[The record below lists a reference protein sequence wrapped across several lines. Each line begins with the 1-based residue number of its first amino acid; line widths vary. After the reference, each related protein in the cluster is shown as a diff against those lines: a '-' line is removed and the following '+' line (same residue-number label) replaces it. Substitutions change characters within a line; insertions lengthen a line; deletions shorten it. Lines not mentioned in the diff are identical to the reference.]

1 MKMTRIV
8 RLVLGMVIFLSLVE
22 GRSFAQLASEDS
34 TQVEELINKAKN
46 VLRYYVIQDQAIN
59 YLLQADSIAK
69 GQHTLVKYW
78 LIKAIVKDPYYG
90 DAMALPYVEQIK
102 QEIGTLPEDIYY
114 LIGRVYHE
122 ASMFD
127 SALYYYNTYLSI
139 IKKVVALKIKNVPS
153 LLQYKKVLRDID
165 KVRYAMRMM
174 DDTAEVKIF
183 NPSGLNTVFHE
194 YSPVFDNKNQIIY
207 FASRRPGNKGG
218 PRTITGTP
226 DSLGGFWFEDIYYA
240 RFNQYSFTTARN
252 IGSPINTERNE
263 APNGVSPSG
272 DTLYIYRDDGIKAG
286 DTYFSFKTS
295 EGWSEPT
302 KLKAPLNS
310 PYWEGQMAFTP
321 SGDTVFF
328 ASDREGSIGGK
339 DIWMSVRDKKGKW
352 SEPINLG
359 FPINS
364 PYDEISPA
372 ISQSGKIL
380 YFSSNRPGNNFGDY
394 DIYFSE
400 RTETGW
406 TKPIPLPFPINTPSG
421 ETFYIPI
428 DSTRAVFASNR
439 QGGIG
444 GYDIFLLE
452 YLPEFFKRKKYA
464 GTLSFVGKFKT
475 EGIII
480 SLDTKI
486 VKVFFISSAA
496 KDTIFADIKRV
507 SPSVSYYKKLL
518 HSDRAYKMFVQHG
531 NIAEYLTTLNQDEN
545 LDSIVE
551 INIVAGDLKPAAH
564 FYFSNIYFSFNSDSI
579 LPVSER
585 ELNAVYTFMRDY
597 PHVKLYIVGH
607 SDAVGG
613 YKYNANLSKKR
624 AEAVKRWLVRKGIAP
639 SRLFTKGLGEIK
651 PLVINYTLSGK
662 DAPIQRAKNRRVEF
676 FIAAVTS
683 SDSIFEPYKGTDP
696 FKGPQII
703 SLKELPR
710 EGKWVLLIDSD
721 HKLPQDFFNGIADTI
736 YVYTEQLNKSQKK
749 FYYLTPVADDSEL
762 YNFVER
768 VRAMG
773 LKTARELSDKN

>member
-1 MKMTRIV
+1 MRGAIKKISSKLLTVWITTT
-8 RLVLGMVIFLSLVE
+8 FTA
-22 GRSFAQLASEDS
+22 FAQISPEDS
-34 TQVEELINKAKN
+34 VRIEELINKARN

-90 DAMALPYVEQIK
+90 DAMALPYVRQIQGK
-102 QEIGTLPEDIYY
+102 ISDLPEDVYY

-127 SALYYYNTYLSI
+127 SALFYYNAYLSI
-139 IKKVVALKIKNVPS
+139 IKKVVALKVKNVPS

-174 DDTAEVKIF
+174 DDTAEVEIIS
-183 NPSGLNTVFHE
+183 PSSNVNTVFHE
-194 YSPVFDNKNQIIY
+194 YSPVFDRKNQILY
-207 FASRRPGNKGG
+207 FASRRPGNIGG

-226 DSLGGFWFEDIYYA
+226 DSLGGFWYEDIYYA
-240 RFNQYSFTTARN
+240 RFENNTFNDARN

-263 APNGVSPSG
+263 APNGISPSG

-286 DTYFSFKTS
+286 DTYFSVKTPK
-295 EGWSEPT
+295 GWTEPE
-302 KLKAPLNS
+302 KLKGHLNS

-328 ASDREGSIGGK
+328 ASDREGSLGGK

-359 FPINS
+359 YPVNS
-364 PYDEISPA
+364 PYDEIAPA
-372 ISQSGKIL
+372 IDKGGKIL

-406 TKPIPLPFPINTPSG
+406 TQPIPLPFPINTPSG
-421 ETFYIPI
+421 ETYYIPI
-428 DSTRAVFASNR
+428 DSMRAVFSSNR
-439 QGGIG
+439 QGGKG
-444 GYDIFLLE
+444 GYDIFLIK

-464 GTLSFVGKFKT
+464 GMLSFVGKFKT

-480 SLDTKI
+480 SLDTQS
-486 VKVFFISSAA
+486 VKVFFISSAN
-496 KDTIFADIKRV
+496 DTIFADLKQV

-518 HSDRAYKMFVQHG
+518 SSDKSYRMYVQYG
-531 NIAEYLTTLNQDEN
+531 NVAEYLITLNERET

-551 INIVAGDLKPAAH
+551 INIVTGDLKPGAS

-585 ELNAVYTFMRDY
+585 ELNAVYTFLRDY
-597 PHVKLYIVGH
+597 PYVKIYVVGH

-613 YKYNANLSKKR
+613 YKYNANLSEKR
-624 AEAVKRWLVRKGIAP
+624 AQAVKRWLVRKGINP
-639 SRLFTKGLGEIK
+639 NRILTKGLGEVA
-651 PLVINYTLSGK
+651 PLVLNYTLSGE
-662 DAPIQRAKNRRVEF
+662 DAPSQRAKNRRVEF
-676 FIAAVTS
+676 FIASVTNT
-683 SDSIFEPYKGTDP
+683 DNIFEPYKGIDP
-696 FKGPQII
+696 SKGPNIV
-703 SLKELPR
+703 SLKEFPD
-710 EGKWVLLIDSD
+710 EGKWILLIETR
-721 HKLPQDFFNGIADTI
+721 HKLPQDFFNGIASTI
-736 YVYTEQLNKSQKK
+736 YVYVDQSDKANKKY
-749 FYYLTPVADDSEL
+749 YYLVKASNEQEL
-762 YNFVER
+762 HNFVKN
-768 VRAMG
+768 AHAKG
-773 LKTARELSDKN
+773 LKTAKPLFEN

>member
-1 MKMTRIV
+1 MGSLAKFSM
-8 RLVLGMVIFLSLVE
+8 VLSIILSLIL
-22 GRSFAQLASEDS
+22 GRAYGQLSPEDS
-34 TQVEELINKAKN
+34 TRIEKLINKANN

-90 DAMALPYVEQIK
+90 DAMALPYVQQIK
-102 QEIGTLPEDIYY
+102 QEMDQLPEDIYY

-183 NPSGLNTVFHE
+183 NPSGINTVFHE

-226 DSLGGFWFEDIYYA
+226 DSLGGFWFEDIYYS
-240 RFNQYSFTTARN
+240 RFNQQSFTKATN
-252 IGSPINTERNE
+252 IDSPINTERNE
-263 APNGVSPSG
+263 APNGISPSG

-286 DTYFSFKTS
+286 DTYFSVKTP

-328 ASDREGSIGGK
+328 SSDREGSLGGK

-352 SEPINLG
+352 SAPINLG

-372 ISQSGKIL
+372 ISRSGKIL

-406 TKPIPLPFPINTPSG
+406 TKPIPLPFPINTPAG

-428 DSTRAVFASNR
+428 DSTRSVFASNR
-439 QGGIG
+439 QGGTG

-452 YLPEFFKRKKYA
+452 YLPEFFKRKKRA
-464 GTLSFVGKFKT
+464 GKLSFAGKFKA

-480 SLDTKI
+480 SLDTLR
-486 VKVFFISSAA
+486 VRVFFTSSAR
-496 KDTIFADIKRV
+496 DTIFADIKKV
-507 SPSVSYYKKLL
+507 SPAVSYYKKILS
-518 HSDRAYKMFVQHG
+518 SDKAYKMFVQHG
-531 NIAEYLTTLNQDEN
+531 NIAEYILTLNQN
-545 LDSIVE
+545 GSLDTTVE
-551 INIVAGDLKPAAH
+551 LNIVTGDLEPGAF

-585 ELNAVYTFMRDY
+585 ELNAVYTFLRDY
-597 PHVKLYIVGH
+597 PYVKLYIVGH
-607 SDAVGG
+607 SDAIGG
-613 YKYNANLSKKR
+613 YKYNANLSSRR
-624 AEAVKRWLVRKGIAP
+624 AEAVKKWLVRKGINP
-639 SRLFTKGLGEIK
+639 SRLLTKGMGEVQ
-651 PLVINYTLSGK
+651 PLTLNYSLSGK
-662 DAPIQRAKNRRVEF
+662 DAPTQRARNRRVEF
-676 FIAAVTS
+676 FIASVTDK
-683 SDSIFEPYKGTDP
+683 DSIFEPYKGINP
-696 FKGPQII
+696 FKGPEII
-703 SLKELPR
+703 TLKELPK
-710 EGKWVLLIDSD
+710 EGTWVLLIETEN
-721 HKLPQDFFNGIADTI
+721 KLPQDFFNGIAETI
-736 YVYTEQLNKSQKK
+736 YVYTDQINKSRKK
-749 FYYLTPVADDSEL
+749 YYYLAHVENESEL
-762 YNFVER
+762 RNFVKR
-768 VRAMG
+768 THKMG
-773 LKTARELSDKN
+773 LKTAKALSEN